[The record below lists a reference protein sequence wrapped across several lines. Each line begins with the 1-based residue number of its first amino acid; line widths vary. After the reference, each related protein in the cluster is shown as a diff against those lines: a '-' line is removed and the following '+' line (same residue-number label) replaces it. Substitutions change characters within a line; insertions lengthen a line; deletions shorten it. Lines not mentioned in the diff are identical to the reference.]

1 MQKPPEPD
9 QIIDPAICPLRPQKG
24 NQSLCVL
31 GERSV
36 QAVFWLRRQQ
46 TPVIC
51 AHGIPQCQFP
61 AAPGILDRPA
71 RQNAPCLVRKILAVT
86 IRDHLARRAAED

>member
-1 MQKPPEPD
+1 MQKPSEPD
-9 QIIDPAICPLRPQKG
+9 QIVDIAICPLRAQKG
-24 NQSLCVL
+24 DQSLCVL

-36 QAVFWLRRQQ
+36 QAVFWLRRKQ

-61 AAPGILDRPA
+61 AAPGVLDLLA
-71 RQNAPCLVRKILAVT
+71 RQNFPCLAGEILAVT
-86 IRDHLARRAAED
+86 FRDHFARRAAED